1 MAFVDY
7 KELKG
12 MFTNRRRMLINVDE
26 LEEGYLYPDLYET
39 VDELG

>member
-1 MAFVDY
+1 MASVDC

-12 MFTNRRRMLINVDE
+12 EPNVEE